1 MIWLKALGHCEW
13 VISRLYGHL
22 LELITQDL
30 KPPIII
36 APTSTETP
44 LADSIIV
51 ASGNTISFLDS
62 HFAVERS
69 FVAWEGNGR
78 ATALIEAGGVLV
90 AIGEDESSRHPVLK
104 IWDLS
109 KEERKRAGGGP
120 VLMRNVR
127 IQHGQRPHPVSCCRA
142 GGHQS

>member
-78 ATALIEAGGVLV
+78 ATALIEAGGAQDMGL
-90 AIGEDESSRHPVLK
+90 EQRREETSRWWACAH
-104 IWDLS
+104 
-109 KEERKRAGGGP
+109 A
-120 VLMRNVR
+120 
-127 IQHGQRPHPVSCCRA
+127 
-142 GGHQS
+142 